1 MRVSA
6 QQPAFPRGAII
17 RTLLK
22 DYAPEELAGGAT
34 LFHEHMQLAT
44 DFNARFSAASAAVR
58 AANGGPAPAPRGA
71 DGRIQLGSSKAA
83 KGYWEVR
90 PGLGG
95 NPRAGDVPFQP
106 WARALQQYRTSR
118 VDLYPPSV
126 RCMPTSGPGFFNAPG
141 FDIIDAPDQQSVFIL
156 NIAGPHSWRVVHMDG
171 RTHPTGDALRPT
183 FLGHSTGRWEGDTL
197 VIDSIGFKD
206 KLSWVDD
213 DAHPHSDAMHV
224 VERYSRPDWDHLK
237 HDLWVEDPKFYTKP
251 WTFSRVYEHMAPGKQ
266 PMEYACNENNKD
278 LAHGLGFGPH
288 REN

>member
-1 MRVSA
+1 MQRLSAATLVTLAVGMLVSTPGLA
-6 QQPAFPRGAII
+6 QEGAAPAQGRGGGPGG
-17 RTLLK
+17 RG
-22 DYAPEELAGGAT
+22 GGAPQ
-34 LFHEHMQLAT
+34 E
-44 DFNARFSAASAAVR
+44 AV
-58 AANGGPAPAPRGA
+58 PDAPPPRGA

-171 RTHPTGDALRPT
+171 RPHPTGDALRPT

-197 VIDSIGFKD
+197 VIDTVGFNEKQWIAG
-206 KLSWVDD
+206 SY
-213 DAHPHSDAMHV
+213 PTT
-224 VERYSRPDWDHLK
+224 ERLHLTERISRPGLK
-237 HDLWVEDPKFYTKP
+237 TFTYEATIDDPGAYTAP
-251 WTFSRVYEHMAPGKQ
+251 WTIRWSITPRTASSWIEGGEIF
-266 PMEYACNENNKD
+266 EYICQDDRNEDVRGN
-278 LAHGLGFGPH
+278 
-288 REN
+288 